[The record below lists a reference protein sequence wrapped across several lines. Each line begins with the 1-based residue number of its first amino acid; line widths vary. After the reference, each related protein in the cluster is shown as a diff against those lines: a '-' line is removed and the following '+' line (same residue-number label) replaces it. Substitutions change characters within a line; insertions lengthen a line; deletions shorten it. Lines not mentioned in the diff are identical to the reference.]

1 MNIYYRERRWKL
13 VLIAAAVI
21 TFPLMIWYSNSLMDK
36 IAADERNK
44 IAIWADAIQRRAEV
58 VAFTNDFFNVIA
70 IEEEMHANYIAKA
83 TKKLYT
89 TQSSEDML
97 FYLEFIS
104 ANKTIPCILTDD
116 KGNITTIKNLDST
129 YLEQI
134 NTPEKLKETILKE
147 EYNTIPINYYANKYA
162 YLYYKESIIYTQLR
176 EVLQDISHNFLSEIA
191 DNVPSLPVIITDSTQ
206 KNVLRYSNI
215 DSSRAEK
222 DPSYL
227 QNLIQSMRYKNEPI
241 HISFDENMS
250 AYVFY
255 EAGTSLKT
263 LRIFPVI
270 QLFLMLIF
278 LLVAYFL
285 FRFARRFEQDRV
297 WVGMSKETAHQLGTP
312 ISSLMAWAEILE
324 NEKID
329 PDIVKE
335 INKDILRLENIA
347 QRFSKIG
354 SIPKLKAENI
364 NLVTQDFLTYFQ
376 NRVSESIV
384 FETNIPNYPI
394 YVCISKH
401 LFEWVLE
408 NLCKNAVDAMNGI
421 GTITINIQEDN
432 KHVYIDVMDTG
443 KGIEVQRQKTIFE
456 PGYTTKSRGWGLGLT
471 LARRIIRD
479 YHNGKIEVKNSGIN
493 KGSTFRVKLKKYQ
506 NS

>member
-36 IAADERNK
+36 IADEERNK
-44 IAIWADAIQRRAEV
+44 IAIWADAIQRRSEV
-58 VAFTNDFFNVIA
+58 VAFTTDFFKEVA
-70 IEEEMHANYIAKA
+70 EEEDMHANYIAKA

-97 FYLEFIS
+97 FYLEFIA

-129 YLEQI
+129 YLERI
-134 NTPEKLKETILKE
+134 NTPEKLKETVEKE

-176 EVLQDISHNFLSEIA
+176 EVMQDITQNFLSEIA

-206 KNVLRYSNI
+206 TKVLHYSNI
-215 DSSRAEK
+215 DSSRVVN
-222 DPSYL
+222 PSSL
-227 QNLIQSMRYKNEPI
+227 ESLIQSMRSKNEPI
-241 HISFDENMS
+241 RIFFDGKPS
-250 AYVFY
+250 YVFY
-255 EAGTSLKT
+255 EAATILKT
-263 LRIFPVI
+263 LRIFPLI
-270 QLFLMLIF
+270 QLFLVIIF
-278 LLVAYFL
+278 FLVAYFL
-285 FRFARRFEQDRV
+285 FRYARRFEQDRV

-312 ISSLMAWAEILE
+312 ISSLLAWAEILE

-364 NLVTQDFLTYFQ
+364 NLVTQEFLAYFQ
-376 NRVSESIV
+376 SRVSESIV

-394 YVCISKH
+394 YVSISKH

-421 GTITINIQEDN
+421 GTIKINIQEDN
-432 KHVYIDVMDTG
+432 KQVYIDVMDTG
-443 KGIEVQRQKTIFE
+443 KGIEIKRQKTIFE

-479 YHNGKIEVKNSGIN
+479 YHNGKIEVKYSVIN
-493 KGSTFRVKLKKYQ
+493 KGSTFRIKLKKYQ